1 MTTPFRQWFFS
12 RYTALAF
19 VAGAALSAGVAALA
33 AQGMGMGAMHHAMTL
48 SGNPADVTAHLKHLY
63 AEVDATDAQKA
74 QIDPLVK
81 QALADLAPLRA
92 QMQTAHTQLV
102 QAITQPNVD
111 RNGLETAREA
121 HLQVAEQGSRRLVQ
135 LIGDVSD
142 VLTPAQRQALAKHL
156 QQMHQAALQ

>member
-1 MTTPFRQWFFS
+1 MT
-12 RYTALAF
+12 
-19 VAGAALSAGVAALA
+19 
-33 AQGMGMGAMHHAMTL
+33 M
-48 SGNPADVTAHLKHLY
+48 SGNPVDVTAHLKHLY